1 MKKYEITEKTKVVY
15 GVKLHQIRALVDI
28 LDDYG
33 NVWIHKGDDGGWI
46 EKEENLSQNGRC
58 WVRADNCYVMG
69 NAFVC
74 DDACILGQS
83 VIRDNAKISGKAIV
97 AARSTISGEAKVYD
111 NARVSACTAGGT
123 SQIYG
128 NAVAA
133 KVKIGIRARIF
144 GDAAIYTPGQMPMDR
159 DAVAWK
165 KEHFF
170 TKKNLVF
177 TRDALGRIF
186 VVRCFSAGYTIYRL
200 DQFVDYCKKHTQ
212 RVYKDFLQI
221 VEEAKDY
228 IDITP
233 YMPDNAACVK
243 GIQEEP
249 KSNDSDF
256 VASVVFA
263 LEKSG
268 YKVIRPEEKNK
279 GMTINEYQQLA
290 QRTSPDDHNKL
301 LNGCMGL
308 SGETGEVC
316 DVLKKSLFQGHE
328 LDRPHLIEEAGD
340 IAWYLAELA
349 AGLGVSLEDI
359 LLQNIAKLKRR
370 YPDGFDPERSMNRAE
385 MEG

>member
-1 MKKYEITEKTKVVY
+1 MRRSLRIWAYLLPDAAGAREKTKAWLARIRAGRRAADHGRNPAGTEAKRETLGARKTALSGEEGRINSMKKYEITEKTKVAY

-28 LDDYG
+28 LDDCG
-33 NVWIHKGDDGGWI
+33 SVWVHKGDVGGWI

-58 WVRADNCYVMG
+58 WVREDNSYVMG

-74 DDACILGQS
+74 DDAHILASS
-83 VIRDNAKISGKAIV
+83 VIRDNAQISGKAIV
-97 AARSTISGEAKVYD
+97 ALSTISDEAKVYD
-111 NARVSACTAGGT
+111 NARVNSCTAGGT

-144 GDAAIYTPGQMPMDR
+144 GDAVIYTPGQMPMDR

-186 VVRCFSAGYTIYRL
+186 VTRCFSKGYTIYRL
-200 DQFVDYCKKHTQ
+200 DQFVDYCKNHTQ

-228 IDITP
+228 IDTTP
-233 YMPDNAACVK
+233 YVPDNVACVK
-243 GIQEEP
+243 EIQEEP
-249 KSNDSDF
+249 KSSNTDF

-268 YKVIRPEEKNK
+268 YKVIRPEED
-279 GMTINEYQQLA
+279 
-290 QRTSPDDHNKL
+290 R
-301 LNGCMGL
+301 
-308 SGETGEVC
+308 
-316 DVLKKSLFQGHE
+316 KS
-328 LDRPHLIEEAGD
+328 
-340 IAWYLAELA
+340 
-349 AGLGVSLEDI
+349 VV
-359 LLQNIAKLKRR
+359 
-370 YPDGFDPERSMNRAE
+370 
-385 MEG
+385 